1 MKPPGGYILVVRGKG
16 KWCLLV
22 SEGRCRRP
30 VSKSILLPVMMVPER
45 DALHVTD
52 SLLLFL
58 FLLLLK
64 LLLVDLETGVVGVD
78 HTLDEREL
86 LCCLCL
92 SLLYCHFGE
101 M

>member
-1 MKPPGGYILVVRGKG
+1 
-16 KWCLLV
+16 
-22 SEGRCRRP
+22 
-30 VSKSILLPVMMVPER
+30 
-45 DALHVTD
+45 VTD